1 MLKHPATA
9 AAAAN
14 TCISADSGDVV
25 VDRRRPRAPDVVEL
39 DGWPDVVLVVEEE
52 VELDGEEELLLLE
65 LELVLLLPVVEFV
78 TFKFPARRSA
88 FLCYIHH
95 NNNNNIIN
103 K

>member
-1 MLKHPATA
+1 M
-9 AAAAN
+9 
-14 TCISADSGDVV
+14 
-25 VDRRRPRAPDVVEL
+25 VEL
-39 DGWPDVVLVVEEE
+39 DAWPDVVLVVEEE
-52 VELDGEEELLLLE
+52 VELDGEEELLL